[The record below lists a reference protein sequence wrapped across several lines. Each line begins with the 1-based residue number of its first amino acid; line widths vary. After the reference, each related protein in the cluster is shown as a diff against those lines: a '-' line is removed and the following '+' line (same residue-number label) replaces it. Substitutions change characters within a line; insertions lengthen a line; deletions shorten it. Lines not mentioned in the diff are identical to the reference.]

1 MTEHL
6 ARISTRRPWVTIGV
20 WAVLIVIAGALV
32 FQFLGTATTT
42 DFRLAGRYE
51 SERANTFLTDRLR
64 GPEKAAE
71 IVIVQSP
78 SLTVDDDAFRAK
90 VEAVHEDIAGL
101 GPEVIAGG
109 FAGNP
114 GLYHYYHAQQALQGA
129 QALQALGIA
138 PPFSAEEMQQIQ
150 AAAAAAGQAEFA
162 QQLLA
167 DPEQAERL
175 LAVVADPGQTQRLM
189 GLLVSTDRRT
199 ALIHYTMTG
208 TTQEATGNIAEVVEK
223 VEEANE
229 ADDFLVLIGGDA
241 SVAHESNELARH
253 DLERG
258 ERFGVPVA
266 LLVLLVLFGAVV
278 ATMLPLGLAI
288 VSILIALAAVAV
300 IGQYSQLVFFVTM
313 MVVMIGLAVGI
324 DYSLLIVSRF
334 KEELGHGLD
343 TKEAV
348 TKTGGTAGRTVFFS
362 GATVVLALIGL
373 LIVPA
378 SFYQSLALGA
388 ILVVIASLAATLTL
402 LPAVLALLGPRIDLL
417 TVPFIS
423 RFSLKSPEET
433 EHGFW
438 ESITRVVTRFPVVS
452 ILVIAVP
459 MIALAAFYLD
469 IQTGLNDVNTFPDS
483 AETKEAFIILTEEF
497 SVGEVSPAGVLS
509 PAEIVVVGDIGD
521 PQVEQAIARLEQAI
535 VDSPDFPVPAERE
548 VNDAGDLALLTLP
561 FPGESTSRAATG
573 YMETLR
579 EDLVPAAFDGV
590 PAEVYV
596 GGLTAESAD
605 FYGIV
610 RVYTP
615 IVFAFVLGLS
625 FIILMMVFRSIVIPI
640 KAIIMNLLSVGATY
654 GLLVLVF
661 QKGVGAD
668 LLGFQHA
675 EVIDAWLP
683 LFLFTILFGLSM
695 DYHVFLLSRIR
706 ERYDQTE
713 NNTEAV
719 AYGLRS
725 TAGMITGAALIMVVV
740 FGAFATGETI
750 INQLLGF
757 GLAVAI
763 FLDATLVRSVLVPA
777 SMEVLGKGNWYL
789 PPFLRWLPDLRVEAP
804 EESSARP

>member
-1 MTEHL
+1 MTEFL
-6 ARISTRRPWVTIGV
+6 ASISARRPWVTVGV
-20 WAVLIVIAGALV
+20 WVALV
-32 FQFLGTATTT
+32 VIGLALIQQLLPTATTT
-42 DFRLAGRYE
+42 DFRLSSSYE
-51 SERANTFLTDRLR
+51 SERAAALLEERLR
-64 GPEKAAE
+64 GPEKLAE

-90 VEAVHEDIAGL
+90 VEAVHEPIISL
-101 GPEVIAGG
+101 GPETISGG
-109 FAGNP
+109 VNDGP
-114 GLYHYYHAQQALQGA
+114 LSHYYQVMDAG
-129 QALQALGIA
+129 
-138 PPFSAEEMQQIQ
+138 PMVPAEVRE
-150 AAAAAAGQAEFA
+150 
-162 QQLLA
+162 QLL
-167 DPEQAERL
+167 P
-175 LAVVADPGQTQRLM
+175 LM
-189 GLLVSTDRRT
+189 VSADRRT
-199 ALIHYTMTG
+199 VLMHYTLSG
-208 TTQEATGNIAEVVEK
+208 TSQEATANVEEVFHL

-241 SVAHESNELARH
+241 SVAYENNEMAQH

-288 VSILIALAAVAV
+288 VSIVIALAAVAIV
-300 IGQYSQLVFFVTM
+300 GQYNQLVFFVTM

-334 KEELGHGLD
+334 KEELERGLPPR
-343 TKEAV
+343 EAV

-402 LPAVLALLGPRIDLL
+402 LPAVLALLGPRVDTLSI
-417 TVPFIS
+417 PFLA
-423 RFSLKSPEET
+423 RFSLKTPEENVD
-433 EHGFW
+433 GFW
-438 ESITRVVTRFPVVS
+438 ESITRVVTRSPIVS
-452 ILVIAVP
+452 ILVIGVP
-459 MIALAAFYLD
+459 MIFVTLFYFDVGVLGMNGVR
-469 IQTGLNDVNTFPDS
+469 TGLNDVNTFPES
-483 AETKEAFIILTEEF
+483 SKTKEAFILLEEEF
-497 SVGEVSPAGVLS
+497 SVGEVSPAGILS
-509 PAEIVVVGDIGD
+509 PAEIVIDGDVND
-521 PQVEQAIARLEQAI
+521 PRVQEAIAKLQLSI
-535 VDSPDFPVPAERE
+535 VESPEFPVPPVLQ

-561 FPGESTSRAATG
+561 FPGESTSRAATED
-573 YMETLR
+573 MAMLR
-579 EDLVPAAFDGV
+579 EELIPAAFDGV

-610 RVYTP
+610 DRYTP

-625 FIILMMVFRSIVIPI
+625 FIILMMVFRSIVIPL
-640 KAIIMNLLSVGATY
+640 KAIVMNLLSVGTTY

-661 QKGVGAD
+661 QKGIGAS
-668 LLGFQHA
+668 LFGFDQA

-706 ERYDQTE
+706 ERYDETE
-713 NNTEAV
+713 DNTEAV

-725 TAGMITGAALIMVVV
+725 TAGIITGAALIMVVV
-740 FGAFATGETI
+740 FGAFASGETI
-750 INQLLGF
+750 INQ
-757 GLAVAI
+757 
-763 FLDATLVRSVLVPA
+763 P
-777 SMEVLGKGNWYL
+777 
-789 PPFLRWLPDLRVEAP
+789 
-804 EESSARP
+804 